1 MKWLTWDNT
10 LWELS
15 NLDPARKQ
23 KTVLWPI
30 NSKSTAKSPIY
41 PRGGASVSSPYYTF
55 STDTMEIEA
64 LRKLYKLNK
73 WVKQFSWLKLLQL
86 TWALKPHPRVI
97 ISFLTE
103 QWPWC
108 LSMWLFSDLQKRAYE
123 LSQECYGLI
132 KMETLQK
139 KKKQIQRGSR
149 VRFYLTT
156 ALNSEASK
164 NICIPEM
171 PRNALIRRL
180 NVYSLA
186 KNKKPLPL

>member
-1 MKWLTWDNT
+1 MFSDLFTFFYTKHIYGKSNMRWLIYILELHLEKFKIWMKWLTWDNT

-41 PRGGASVSSPYYTF
+41 PCGGASVSSPYYTF
-55 STDTMEIEA
+55 STDIMEIEA
-64 LRKLYKLNK
+64 LRKLHKLNE
-73 WVKQFSWLKLLQL
+73 WDKQFSWLKLLQL

-97 ISFLTE
+97 ISFLTG

-108 LSMWLFSDLQKRAYE
+108 LPMWLFSDLQKRACE
-123 LSQECYGLI
+123 LSQERYGLI

-139 KKKQIQRGSR
+139 KTKAK
-149 VRFYLTT
+149 TNT
-156 ALNSEASK
+156 AWQ
-164 NICIPEM
+164 
-171 PRNALIRRL
+171 
-180 NVYSLA
+180 
-186 KNKKPLPL
+186 

>member
-1 MKWLTWDNT
+1 MKWFTWDNT

-41 PRGGASVSSPYYTF
+41 PCGGASVSSPYYTF
-55 STDTMEIEA
+55 ATDIMEIEA

-73 WVKQFSWLKLLQL
+73 WDKQFSWLKLLQP
-86 TWALKPHPRVI
+86 TWAPKPHPCMI

-103 QWPWC
+103 QWPWF
-108 LSMWLFSDLQKRAYE
+108 LSTWLFSDLQKRADE
-123 LSQECYGLI
+123 LSQESYGLILI

-139 KKKQIQRGSR
+139 RIQCGSR
-149 VRFYLTT
+149 VSFHLTT
-156 ALNSEASK
+156 VLNSEASK

-171 PRNALIRRL
+171 AQNALIRRL